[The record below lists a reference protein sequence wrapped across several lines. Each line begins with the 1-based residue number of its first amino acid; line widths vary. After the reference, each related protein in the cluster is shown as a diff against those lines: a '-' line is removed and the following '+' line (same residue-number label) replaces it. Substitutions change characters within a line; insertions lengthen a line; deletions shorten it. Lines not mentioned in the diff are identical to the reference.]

1 MANVRSFSSSFLLC
15 LFSSPGDQYDILMV
29 DGGSFVYVILY
40 ASFRAE
46 EREGKKERSGEDGR
60 RRKKERRL
68 NKKGRGRLKDPL
80 SSFPQTFNF
89 QYTRF
94 SDFPQ
99 NILNKNTLRNKY
111 ISDGFRDLHQKI
123 FLKYIFEL

>member
-1 MANVRSFSSSFLLC
+1 MLPFE
-15 LFSSPGDQYDILMV
+15 Q
-29 DGGSFVYVILY
+29 
-40 ASFRAE
+40 
-46 EREGKKERSGEDGR
+46 KKEKVKKKGAGEDGR

-111 ISDGFRDLHQKI
+111 ISDRFRDLHQKI